1 MATEE
6 LLVSVHLPADILKQL
21 IAYQTEAG
29 IESASGAVVNVLRQF
44 FQLNTTTSSTVSM
57 ERFEALANRVE
68 HLTHQIEILKQAI
81 ALPPRTLT
89 SVASNRPGLATSVL
103 LLSDEDIEDEPDEIL
118 YDFLEPGH

>member
-44 FQLNTTTSSTVSM
+44 FQLNTTTSSTVS
-57 ERFEALANRVE
+57 
-68 HLTHQIEILKQAI
+68 I
-81 ALPPRTLT
+81 AFPRLV
-89 SVASNRPGLATSVL
+89 SYN
-103 LLSDEDIEDEPDEIL
+103 
-118 YDFLEPGH
+118 